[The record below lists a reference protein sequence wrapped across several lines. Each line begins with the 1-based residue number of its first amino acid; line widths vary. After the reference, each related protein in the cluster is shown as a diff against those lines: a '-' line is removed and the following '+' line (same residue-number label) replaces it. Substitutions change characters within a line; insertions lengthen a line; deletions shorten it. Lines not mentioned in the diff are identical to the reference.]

1 MMETASVTEVRLHA
15 EHPLQNTAESPSPR
29 RKPGS
34 SSLNFLDSGV
44 RRNDDRVDKSF
55 LGRCIAFLFCILFVS
70 VVNPALAKEAAPLA
84 QDEAVEKRMVAISSE
99 LRCLVCQNESLSASN
114 AELAHDLRR
123 EIRSQITAGK
133 SDGEI
138 REFMVSRYGDFVLY
152 RPPLKGT
159 TLLLWFGPALF
170 FAVGLVALIRYLR
183 RRNAAIKDAP
193 LSANEQAEVDRL
205 LSAKETKD

>member
-193 LSANEQAEVDRL
+193 LSADEQAEVDRL